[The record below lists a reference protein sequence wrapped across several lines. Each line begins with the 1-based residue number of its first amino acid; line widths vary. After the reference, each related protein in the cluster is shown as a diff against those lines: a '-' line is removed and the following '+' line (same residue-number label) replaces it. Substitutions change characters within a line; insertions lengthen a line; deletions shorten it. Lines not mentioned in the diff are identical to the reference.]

1 MKNENKG
8 LEILYQNALAG
19 SVVNSDV
26 LFRAMERDLDAA
38 NESLGHAANLDALRS
53 KDRNIIIDIVSAIS
67 NIDAN
72 LNEQINKH
80 IQSITSHVSKYVQAS
95 SLENLDEV
103 LQTLSKFRE
112 DLQSL
117 DETINYAIDV
127 IQVTFDDIT
136 AKSVKSKLEEV
147 IANLNNLS
155 THATQLFIV
164 VLTAEGSANQCRMTY

>member
-72 LNEQINKH
+72 LNEQINRY
-80 IQSITSHVSKYVQAS
+80 IQSITSHVSRYVQAS

-127 IQVTFDDIT
+127 IRVTFDDIT

>member
-1 MKNENKG
+1 MKNEKNG
-8 LEILYQNALAG
+8 MQILYENALAG

-26 LFRAMERDLDAA
+26 LFRAMQRDLDAA
-38 NESLGHAANLDALRS
+38 NETMGHAANLDALRS

-67 NIDAN
+67 NIDPN

-80 IQSITSHVSKYVQAS
+80 IQNITSYVSKYVQS
-95 SLENLDEV
+95 KKGEGIEEV
-103 LQTLSKFRE
+103 LHTLSKFRE
-112 DLQSL
+112 DLQRL

-127 IQVTFDDIT
+127 IRVTFDDIT

>member
-38 NESLGHAANLDALRS
+38 NESMSHAANLDALRS

-72 LNEQINKH
+72 LNEQINGR

-95 SLENLDEV
+95 NLENLDEV

-112 DLQSL
+112 ELQTL
-117 DETINYAIDV
+117 DEVINYAIDA
-127 IQVTFDDIT
+127 IRLTFDDIT

-155 THATQLFIV
+155 THTTQLFIV